1 MWSLISCG
9 CLTAGKWSSV
19 IITACLLKEWARLAP
34 SLSLPLTCHH
44 ILQHW
49 WWRYFILLAENG
61 LLAEHTMQTNLHAL
75 KKILAFWTASQRC
88 VPQLRSFD
96 ALVQFLQSVWLFY
109 TPLGH
114 TRSFVIHSLAGLLLW
129 LPHLSWKLLLPLV
142 TVEGNSLHLV
152 LSVLFC
158 EGLDTLRH
166 GELGCC
172 ILLLP
177 LISASSSSKH
187 EPV

>member
-1 MWSLISCG
+1 MPAALSYCNVKSNKLWLSDRWRVKLCHYY
-9 CLTAGKWSSV
+9 CLPVKRVSKAG
-19 IITACLLKEWARLAP
+19 P
-34 SLSLPLTCHH
+34 FLSLPLTCHH

-49 WWRYFILLAENG
+49 WWRYFTLLAENS

-75 KKILAFWTASQRC
+75 KKILVFWTASQQC
-88 VPQLRSFD
+88 VPQLRGFD
-96 ALVQFLQSVWLFY
+96 ALVRFLQSVWLFY

-114 TRSFVIHSLAGLLLW
+114 TRSFVKHSLAGLLLC

-152 LSVLFC
+152 LSVLFY
-158 EGLDTLRH
+158 EGLDTHRY

-172 ILLLP
+172 I
-177 LISASSSSKH
+177 SFSDGS
-187 EPV
+187 